1 MAHVRDRVSKRGK
14 RADAIMDSLT
24 ATSRPNTKPWL
35 GLVFVLASVSMIWLT
50 ILPRI
55 GQVPTV
61 RMRIESNQAAGIN
74 PTAVFYSDH
83 PSMRETERKIE
94 SIVYHSD
101 GAFWAPAWP

>member
-1 MAHVRDRVSKRGK
+1 
-14 RADAIMDSLT
+14 MDSPEV
-24 ATSRPNTKPWL
+24 TSRPNAKPWL
-35 GLVFVLASVSMIWLT
+35 GLVFILASVSVIWLT

-83 PSMRETERKIE
+83 PGMRETERKIE

-101 GAFWAPAWP
+101 GAFWAPSRP

>member
-1 MAHVRDRVSKRGK
+1 MAHVRDRVSERGQ
-14 RADAIMDSLT
+14 RADAIMDSQSSL
-24 ATSRPNTKPWL
+24 SQPNTKPWMW
-35 GLVFVLASVSMIWLT
+35 LVSILASVTMIWLT

-94 SIVYHSD
+94 SIVDHSD
-101 GAFWAPAWP
+101 GAFWAPSWP